1 MQSKTSIQFIIN
13 PISGTI
19 KKQNLPELF
28 ERLIDRNLFDWEIK
42 YTNARGHA
50 TEIAKQAVADKV
62 NTIVAVG
69 GDGTIN
75 EVAKSLIHSEQST
88 LGIIPLGSGN
98 GLARHL
104 KIPLSPAQALKVIL
118 DEKRI
123 QIDTCKVN
131 NVPFFCTSGVGF
143 DATVSHYFDQI
154 PGRGLYTYITASISK
169 YFAYT
174 PEVYQIE
181 IDGKK
186 IEKSAFIVSVANASQ
201 YGNNAYISPNA
212 NISDGL
218 MDLVVMKKFAKP
230 IGAWLIF
237 LSFAK
242 LIDKSSYL
250 EIVKG
255 KQISIKHKSKLAHID
270 GDPIQ
275 LSEHLKYE
283 IEANSLWVKVSSQ
296 T

>member
-1 MQSKTSIQFIIN
+1 MQSKTFIQFIIN

-28 ERLIDRNLFDWEIK
+28 GRLIDRNQFDWEIK

-50 TEIAKQAVADKV
+50 TEIAKKAVENGVDI
-62 NTIVAVG
+62 IVAVG

-75 EVAKSLIHSEQST
+75 EVAKSLIHSEKST
-88 LGIIPLGSGN
+88 LGVIPLGSGN

-104 KIPLSPAQALKVIL
+104 EIPLSPAKALKVIL
-118 DEKRI
+118 EGKRI

-131 NVPFFCTSGVGF
+131 KVPFFCTSGVGF
-143 DATVSHYFDQI
+143 DATVSHYFDKI
-154 PGRGLYTYITASISK
+154 PGRGLYTYIKSSISK
-169 YFAYT
+169 YFTYK

-186 IEKSAFIVSVANASQ
+186 IEKAAFIVSVANASQ

-218 MDLVVMKKFAKP
+218 MDLVVMRKFAKP

-237 LSFAK
+237 LSFTK
-242 LIDKSSYL
+242 LINKSDYL
-250 EIVKG
+250 EILQG
-255 KQISIKHKSKLAHID
+255 KHIKIKQKSNLAHID
-270 GDPIQ
+270 GDPIV
-275 LSEHLKYE
+275 LSENLEYE
-283 IEANSLWVKVSSQ
+283 IEVNSLWVKVP
-296 T
+296 